1 MGFNLNL
8 ENILYMK
15 IMYKDIYGDFCPVKS
30 AIKSINEKEM
40 LICSKYI
47 ENLQIEFPQEIMLSI
62 ICNDGLYKTKAKVR
76 RMEKEEPYIFWF
88 VETPQGLEYQ
98 QNREYFRIVAEYD
111 CIYSLKTGENVEE
124 IFSKTVNIS
133 ANGVSIIAE
142 KYAVSNQD
150 AALLININGRKIQ
163 TKIKF
168 IRSDKI
174 DDGYNLSFK
183 FTDISENDRDF
194 ISQTCI
200 KKQLEDRRNA
210 LI

>member
-1 MGFNLNL
+1 MSFNLNL

-62 ICNDGLYKTKAKVR
+62 ICNDGPYKTKATVR

-133 ANGVSIIAE
+133 ANGVSITAE
-142 KYAVSNQD
+142 EYAVSSQD

-174 DDGYNLSFK
+174 DDGYKLSFK
-183 FTDISENDRDF
+183 FTDISEADRDF

-210 LI
+210 LM

>member
-1 MGFNLNL
+1 MSFNLNL

-62 ICNDGLYKTKAKVR
+62 ICNDGLYKTKATVR

-133 ANGVSIIAE
+133 ANGVSITAE
-142 KYAVSNQD
+142 EYAVSNQD

-174 DDGYNLSFK
+174 DDGYKLSFK
-183 FTDISENDRDF
+183 CTDISEADRDF

-210 LI
+210 LM

>member
-1 MGFNLNL
+1 MSFNLNL

-62 ICNDGLYKTKAKVR
+62 ICNDGLYKTKATVR

-133 ANGVSIIAE
+133 ANGVSITAE
-142 KYAVSNQD
+142 EYAVSNQD

-174 DDGYNLSFK
+174 DDGYKLSFK
-183 FTDISENDRDF
+183 FTDISEGDRDF

-210 LI
+210 LM

>member
-1 MGFNLNL
+1 MSFNLNL

-15 IMYKDIYGDFCPVKS
+15 IMYKDIYGDLCPVKS

-62 ICNDGLYKTKAKVR
+62 ICNDGLYKTKATVR

-133 ANGVSIIAE
+133 ANGVSITAE
-142 KYAVSNQD
+142 EYAVSNQD

-174 DDGYNLSFK
+174 DDGYKLSFK
-183 FTDISENDRDF
+183 FTDISEADRDF

-210 LI
+210 LM